1 MGAGENLKG
10 EEGMIKLRRR
20 REEKARPKKKRS
32 FGPRLDPLINALH
45 SKDGEER
52 RQARLSLVSLKSEA
66 VDPLLEMLHD
76 PDHEV
81 LWEAAKA
88 LGEIADPRSAPAL
101 VEILG
106 DAGFDIRWLAA
117 EGLIALG
124 KAGLEPLLE
133 ALVIKADSV
142 YLREGAHHV
151 MYDLSHKG
159 FRDQLAPVMDAIEGV
174 DPEIEVREPARK
186 ALQAI
191 AGLGGLHI

>member
-1 MGAGENLKG
+1 MGAGENPRG

-32 FGPRLDPLINALH
+32 FGPRLDPLLAALH
-45 SKDGEER
+45 SEDGLK
-52 RQARLSLVSLKSEA
+52 RQEARHSLVFLRSEA
-66 VDPLLEMLHD
+66 VDALVEMLKD
-76 PDHEV
+76 PNHEV
-81 LWEAAKA
+81 RWEAAKA

-124 KAGLEPLLE
+124 KVALEPLLE
-133 ALVIKADSV
+133 ALLKKSDSV

-151 MYDLSHKG
+151 LYDLSHKG
-159 FRDQLAPVMDAIEGV
+159 FRDQLAPVMAALEGV
-174 DPEIEVREPARK
+174 DPGIEIREPARK
-186 ALQAI
+186 ALQA
-191 AGLGGLHI
+191 LGG

>member
-1 MGAGENLKG
+1 
-10 EEGMIKLRRR
+10 MIKLRRR
-20 REEKARPKKKRS
+20 RKEKVRPKKKRS
-32 FGPRLDPLINALH
+32 FGPRLDPLTGALH

-52 RQARLSLVSLKSEA
+52 RQARLSLVSLGSEA
-66 VDPLLEMLHD
+66 VDPLIELLQD

-81 LWEAAKA
+81 RWEAAKA

-101 VEILG
+101 VETLG

-133 ALVIKADSV
+133 ALLKKADSV

-151 MYDLSHKG
+151 MYDLAHKG
-159 FRDQLAPVMDAIEGV
+159 FRDQLAPVMAALEGV
-174 DPEIEVREPARK
+174 DPEIQIREPARK
-186 ALQAI
+186 ALQA
-191 AGLGGLHI
+191 LGG